1 MAKIDKKNK
10 DKEDIE
16 VVEKTQ
22 KDKPLIKPAK
32 EEAKSLEI
40 GRLCIKTSGQEKGK
54 ECVVVDVPGKTF
66 VLIDGNVKRRKCN
79 IAHLRPT
86 STLLGIKKNA
96 STSEVKEIM
105 QKEGIKIKE
114 KIRMKDK
121 FSNKKTKKVKGEAG
135 KKNKSKD

>member
-10 DKEDIE
+10 GKEDIE
-16 VVEKTQ
+16 VVELK
-22 KDKPLIKPAK
+22 KDKQLAKPAK

-86 STLLGIKKNA
+86 PTLLGIKKNA